1 MGKEEHKKKRGR
13 GKGERKRRG
22 EGGGVHT
29 AEKKQKHNPAPP
41 NYYTVAPAGKLPA
54 GAPGGPRSCSAM
66 APCHKEGAIADR
78 RRGGR
83 TCKKPF
89 LRFSNTSFWHYG
101 AKPLKIGEQSYTFL
115 IFFSKTAFSKSPR
128 MFWEFGCCW
137 NLWQPLL
144 PLFFGGAQR

>member
-1 MGKEEHKKKRGR
+1 
-13 GKGERKRRG
+13 
-22 EGGGVHT
+22 
-29 AEKKQKHNPAPP
+29 
-41 NYYTVAPAGKLPA
+41 
-54 GAPGGPRSCSAM
+54 M
-66 APCHKEGAIADR
+66 APRHQNGAIAEQAEW
-78 RRGGR
+78 GANL
-83 TCKKPF
+83 KKPF
-89 LRFSNTSFWHYG
+89 LRFSNTGFWHYG